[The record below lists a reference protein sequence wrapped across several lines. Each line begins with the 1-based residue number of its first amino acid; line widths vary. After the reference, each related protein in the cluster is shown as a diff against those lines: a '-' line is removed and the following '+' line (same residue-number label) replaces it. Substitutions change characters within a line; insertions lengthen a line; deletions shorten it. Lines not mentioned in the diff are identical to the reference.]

1 MQSAKHKICYGVYEM
16 TGYMLR
22 KRCAEVRL
30 FVVMTLSRLLTA
42 IKSRIYILES
52 AELYFE
58 H

>member
-1 MQSAKHKICYGVYEM
+1 M